1 MKMKLQHLQPKK
13 QLRFMKNDKY
23 PLLQMKDKVCIITGA
38 ASIRS
43 IGYGT
48 AELFAAHGAKLVI
61 LDLVMND
68 QIANDLTI
76 HIETE
81 IGKKPEIICLQC
93 DIRNTTDCDKM
104 IAIAVAHFGTLDC
117 LVNCAGIV
125 KSEGMLS
132 ITDADYDLI
141 MDVNLKGTF
150 NICKSVLKVFAE
162 KQSGVIVNLA
172 SLAGQRGGGLVGG
185 SHYAASKGGVISLT
199 RSIAREFAPMNIRA
213 NVICPAM
220 IETPMLDGLSEEQLN
235 GVIAGIP
242 LKRVGKTSELAGAC
256 LFLASDLS
264 GFVTGATIDVNG
276 GIHIH

>member
-1 MKMKLQHLQPKK
+1 MINTASEIQ
-13 QLRFMKNDKY
+13 RKY
-23 PLLQMKDKVCIITGA
+23 NLLQLENKVCIITGA
-38 ASIRS
+38 ASLRS

-61 LDLVMND
+61 LDVAMND
-68 QIANDLTI
+68 QIAYDLRN
-76 HIETE
+76 HIETQ
-81 IGKKPEIICLQC
+81 IGKKTEIICFKC
-93 DIRNTTDCDKM
+93 DIRNTDDCEQVIEKAM
-104 IAIAVAHFGTLDC
+104 VHFGTIDC

-132 ITDADYDLI
+132 ITEQDYDLI

-213 NVICPAM
+213 NVVCPAM
-220 IETPMLDGLSEEQLN
+220 IETSMLDGLSEEQLDN
-235 GVIAGIP
+235 VIAGIP
-242 LKRVGKTSELAGAC
+242 LKRVGKTSELAGVC

-264 GFVTGATIDVNG
+264 GFVTGATLDVNG

>member
-1 MKMKLQHLQPKK
+1 VSKE
-13 QLRFMKNDKY
+13 NTKY
-23 PLLQMKDKVCIITGA
+23 NLLQLEDKVCIITGA
-38 ASIRS
+38 ASLRS

-61 LDLVMND
+61 LDLVMNE
-68 QIANDLTI
+68 QISHDLI
-76 HIETE
+76 LNIEKE
-81 IGKKPEIICLQC
+81 IGKNTEIICLQC
-93 DIRNTTDCDKM
+93 DIRNATDCDNVIEK
-104 IAIAVAHFGTLDC
+104 AVTHFGTIDC

-132 ITDADYDLI
+132 ITEQDYDLI

-150 NICKSVLKVFAE
+150 NICKSVLKIFAK
-162 KQSGVIVNLA
+162 KQAGVIVNLA

-220 IETPMLDGLSEEQLN
+220 IETPMLDVLSEEQLDN
-235 GVIAGIP
+235 VIAGIP
-242 LKRVGKTSELAGAC
+242 LRRVGKTSELAGAC

-264 GFVTGATIDVNG
+264 GFVTGATLDVNG

>member
-1 MKMKLQHLQPKK
+1 
-13 QLRFMKNDKY
+13 MKNNKY
-23 PLLQMKDKVCIITGA
+23 PLLQLENKVCIITGA

-43 IGYGT
+43 IAYGT

-61 LDLVMND
+61 LDLAMND
-68 QIANDLTI
+68 QIAQDLI
-76 HIETE
+76 NHIETQ
-81 IGKKPEIICLQC
+81 IGKKIEIICLQC
-93 DIRNTTDCDKM
+93 DIRNTIECEN
-104 IAIAVAHFGTLDC
+104 AIQKAVSYFSTIDC

-132 ITDADYDLI
+132 ISEADYDLI

-199 RSIAREFAPMNIRA
+199 RSIAREFASMNIRA

-220 IETPMLDGLSEEQLN
+220 IETPMLDGLSQEQLDN
-235 GVIAGIP
+235 VITGIP

>member
-1 MKMKLQHLQPKK
+1 
-13 QLRFMKNDKY
+13 MKNKASEGNLKY
-23 PLLQMKDKVCIITGA
+23 NLLQLKNKVCIITGA

-61 LDLVMND
+61 LDVMMNEL
-68 QIANDLTI
+68 IANDLTN
-76 HIETE
+76 HIETQ
-81 IGKKPEIICLQC
+81 IGKSVEILCLPC
-93 DIRNTTDCDKM
+93 DIRNITDCE
-104 IAIAVAHFGTLDC
+104 IAIEKSLTHFHTIDC

-132 ITDADYDLI
+132 ITEQDYDSI
-141 MDVNLKGTF
+141 MNVNLKGTF
-150 NICKSVLKVFAE
+150 NICKSVLKVFTE

-199 RSIAREFAPMNIRA
+199 RSIAREFAHMNIRA

-220 IETPMLDGLSEEQLN
+220 IETPMLDGLSAEQLDS
-235 GVIAGIP
+235 VIAGIP

>member
-1 MKMKLQHLQPKK
+1 ME
-13 QLRFMKNDKY
+13 NNKY
-23 PLLQMKDKVCIITGA
+23 NLLQLENKVCIITGA
-38 ASIRS
+38 ASVRS

-61 LDLVMND
+61 VDLVMND
-68 QIANDLTI
+68 QIADELIKN
-76 HIETE
+76 IETQ
-81 IGKKPEIICLQC
+81 IGKKTEVICLQC
-93 DIRNTTDCDKM
+93 DIRTNTDCDK
-104 IAIAVAHFGTLDC
+104 AIEKVIAHFGTIDC

-132 ITDADYDLI
+132 ITEQDYDLI

-199 RSIAREFAPMNIRA
+199 RSIAREFASMNIRA

-220 IETPMLDGLSEEQLN
+220 IETPMLDGLSEEQLDT
-235 GVIAGIP
+235 VIAGIP